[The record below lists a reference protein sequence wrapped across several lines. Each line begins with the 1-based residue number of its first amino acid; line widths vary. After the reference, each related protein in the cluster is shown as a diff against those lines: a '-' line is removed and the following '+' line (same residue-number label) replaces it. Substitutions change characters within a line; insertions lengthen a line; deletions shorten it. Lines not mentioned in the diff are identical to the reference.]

1 MYTHFVTSVDYVHP
15 LSADHQRRKNVPFIL
30 PEIWVKSQ
38 NVPKYG
44 TFLPV
49 SMSHL
54 IIVMSHLVIYNEFE
68 HIFCPKMTFYYTCYE
83 IHALDVGFASILV

>member
-1 MYTHFVTSVDYVHP
+1 MG
-15 LSADHQRRKNVPFIL
+15 
-30 PEIWVKSQ
+30 Q

-68 HIFCPKMTFYYTCYE
+68 HIFCPQMTFYYTCYE
-83 IHALDVGFASILV
+83 IHARDVICFYPHLVYHKK